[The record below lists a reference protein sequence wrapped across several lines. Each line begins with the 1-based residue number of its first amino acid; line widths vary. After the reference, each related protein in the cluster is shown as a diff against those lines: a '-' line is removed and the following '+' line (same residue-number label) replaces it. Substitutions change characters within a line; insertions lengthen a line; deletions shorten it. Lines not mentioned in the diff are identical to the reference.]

1 MWLRLLTTVSF
12 LGLIAAYLST
22 LFLCWSVP
30 RLLIGRTEDNFWGL
44 ITRVD
49 VPQVVLLSMP
59 TLIVGLVSWLV
70 AWLLLLRDSL
80 DERTAPAP
88 QAYLAFFTISGV
100 IFTILIS
107 WRELHIFG
115 ELSTAPDMEKAK
127 EIIAGL
133 IGGAL
138 AFLISIIVLVY
149 HGNLWRRYR
158 RYFQQAKRG

>member
-1 MWLRLLTTVSF
+1 MWLRLLTIVSF
-12 LGLIAAYLST
+12 LGLIAAHLST

-30 RLLIGRTEDNFWGL
+30 RLVIGLTEDDFWGL
-44 ITRVD
+44 VPRVD
-49 VPQVVLLSMP
+49 VTQVMLLSMP
-59 TLIVGLVSWLV
+59 TLIVGFVSWLV
-70 AWLLLLRDSL
+70 AWLLLLRDSS

-107 WRELHIFG
+107 WRELLIFG
-115 ELSTAPDMEKAK
+115 ELSTAPGRK
-127 EIIAGL
+127 EAEEIVAGL

-138 AFLISIIVLVY
+138 ALLISIVLLVY

-158 RYFQQAKRG
+158 RYFQQAERR